1 LSWSCR
7 LLTSFCRCAICFT
20 WSPFSDPFSYS
31 SLSKCSV
38 TRGSIIISCIHCSL
52 ILQQYY
58 EPLLLKC
65 YLLIISEFKVIQ
77 EKRNFNRRTYRNIL
91 YLINFLQLNHLL
103 HLINILQVHII
114 HLQHWFDLFWYN
126 HHMVLVQG

>member
-1 LSWSCR
+1 VKNY
-7 LLTSFCRCAICFT
+7 
-20 WSPFSDPFSYS
+20 FSLYIFLFNMFLIIVYDIFI
-31 SLSKCSV
+31 
-38 TRGSIIISCIHCSL
+38 SIIISCIHCSL

-77 EKRNFNRRTYRNIL
+77 EKRNLLKISKIYFFNIFLFFYYFNRRTYRNIL

-126 HHMVLVQG
+126 HHI